1 MELLLNRN
9 LVFAENQRLE
19 TERLIL
25 RPVSLADAEDMFEY
39 ASDEETVVFVFP
51 QHQTLKETRENIA
64 NYFLTEPLGKYG
76 IELKETG
83 KLIGTIDLR
92 VSEQNSTAE
101 IGYTL
106 NKHFWGQG
114 LMPEAGREILRVG
127 FEKLRLIRIFANH
140 DIKNP
145 QSGRVM
151 EKLGMKIEGQIT
163 NARMWKGQAVT
174 DILRGIT
181 IEEWQEFAKKNE
193 AGNL

>member
-92 VSEQNSTAE
+92 VDEQNSIAE
-101 IGYTL
+101 IGYAL

-127 FEKLRLIRIFANH
+127 FEKLRLIRIFASH

-151 EKLGMKIEGQIT
+151 EKLGMKKEGQIA